1 MSKLDAERLR
11 EANKDVLRN
20 IRIQHKGRKKANQD
34 EPECI
39 ALSSDE
45 DGDDEDDETES
56 RTGDEEL
63 DTGTNFRFFEN
74 FLYSLVIYL
83 MEIL

>member
-1 MSKLDAERLR
+1 MKGELSKLTAERFR

-20 IRIQHKGRKKANQD
+20 IRITHKSRKRQNQD

-45 DGDDEDDETES
+45 DGDDEEDESES
-56 RTGDEEL
+56 RNGEEV
-63 DTGTNFRFFEN
+63 DTGIE
-74 FLYSLVIYL
+74 FLN
-83 MEIL
+83 